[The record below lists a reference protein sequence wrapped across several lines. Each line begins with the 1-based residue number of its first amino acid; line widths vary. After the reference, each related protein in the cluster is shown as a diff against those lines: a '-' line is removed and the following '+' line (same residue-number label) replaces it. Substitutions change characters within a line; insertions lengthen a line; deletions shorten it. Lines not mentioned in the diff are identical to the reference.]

1 MMALTVPNP
10 PTTPRRVKVYELRN
24 NDWFDRGTG
33 YCTGQLVNDEPHIQV
48 KSEEEQ
54 DRMLLETKIIKDD
67 GYQKQQETLIVW
79 TEPHGTD
86 MALSFQ
92 EPEGCAAIWEF
103 VSHVQTHLLS
113 MSGTDEMLSDDPN
126 EAMIASVMLPPPEL
140 GNLMDI
146 ENQIRIASSTVPG
159 RDSLGKFILS
169 EDYIGKLI
177 PLLEVAEDLESLDN
191 LHRLCNIMKMMILL
205 NDTLIIEHIVMD
217 EVVLGVVGILEYDPD
232 FPSHKANHRQFLS
245 DKSKFKEVVPIKDPE
260 IKKKIHWTYR
270 LQYLKDVVL
279 ARILDDPTF
288 SVLNSLIFFNQVD
301 ILQHLQS
308 NQAFLKDLFA
318 IFHTEG
324 SEPSK
329 KKNGV
334 LFIQQCCSIAK
345 NLQGPARTQLY
356 TYFIQNGLFAVID
369 FALLHEDAAVRI
381 AGTEVLVAMID
392 HDPVMMRNV
401 IFRQISD
408 KQKPLTDTLI
418 ELLLGEQD
426 LGVKGQIADAIRVL
440 LDPATGPQLEG
451 LGKSSDI
458 TMRLRSHST
467 DHETESFLKN
477 FYDESAKKLFLPLS
491 DLSKRTS
498 LKGLSIAEVSLY
510 SHLVETLCIFVRQ
523 HAFRGKYFL
532 LAENLP
538 SRVAQL
544 LESPQKHLK
553 LTALKFFRENVK
565 QIILHLVENYREKMS
580 MITYVDTFSVL
591 ILRNDQMQDSTLP
604 SNYPSEVDRTPR
616 NQINGARR
624 WDGIKETDPLEE
636 EYFNGSDEE
645 DNTPGLRLINGG
657 TPVMKGLVDYAD
669 EESMDDI
676 GEEAT
681 VKKEDEGEV
690 KVEIKMEDSPVKD
703 PSSSATPSPSTSPS
717 TVRSKSEE
725 PVSSL
730 PMPERLAEKR
740 RREEEDDDELGKLSR
755 TKKRGPSGGSSLIQ
769 MGSRKRSFGGSG
781 SPPSKKIA
789 INLAVKTTTAGDA
802 ADENSEE
809 PIKVEV
815 NEEEVPKE
823 EA

>member
-1 MMALTVPNP
+1 MQCVTYAN
-10 PTTPRRVKVYELRN
+10 
-24 NDWFDRGTG
+24 
-33 YCTGQLVNDEPHIQV
+33 
-48 KSEEEQ
+48 
-54 DRMLLETKIIKDD
+54 
-67 GYQKQQETLIVW
+67 
-79 TEPHGTD
+79 
-86 MALSFQ
+86 A
-92 EPEGCAAIWEF
+92 
-103 VSHVQTHLLS
+103 
-113 MSGTDEMLSDDPN
+113 
-126 EAMIASVMLPPPEL
+126 
-140 GNLMDI
+140 
-146 ENQIRIASSTVPG
+146 PG
-159 RDSLGKFILS
+159 
-169 EDYIGKLI
+169 
-177 PLLEVAEDLESLDN
+177 
-191 LHRLCNIMKMMILL
+191 LHA
-205 NDTLIIEHIVMD
+205 D
-217 EVVLGVVGILEYDPD
+217 DPD

-356 TYFIQNGLFAVID
+356 THFIQNGLFAVID

-498 LKGLSIAEVSLY
+498 RKD
-510 SHLVETLCIFVRQ
+510 TLEYGGCVL
-523 HAFRGKYFL
+523 RGIWK
-532 LAENLP
+532 
-538 SRVAQL
+538 
-544 LESPQKHLK
+544 ESK
-553 LTALKFFRENVK
+553 
-565 QIILHLVENYREKMS
+565 
-580 MITYVDTFSVL
+580 
-591 ILRNDQMQDSTLP
+591 
-604 SNYPSEVDRTPR
+604 
-616 NQINGARR
+616 
-624 WDGIKETDPLEE
+624 
-636 EYFNGSDEE
+636 
-645 DNTPGLRLINGG
+645 
-657 TPVMKGLVDYAD
+657 
-669 EESMDDI
+669 
-676 GEEAT
+676 
-681 VKKEDEGEV
+681 
-690 KVEIKMEDSPVKD
+690 
-703 PSSSATPSPSTSPS
+703 
-717 TVRSKSEE
+717 
-725 PVSSL
+725 
-730 PMPERLAEKR
+730 
-740 RREEEDDDELGKLSR
+740 
-755 TKKRGPSGGSSLIQ
+755 
-769 MGSRKRSFGGSG
+769 
-781 SPPSKKIA
+781 
-789 INLAVKTTTAGDA
+789 
-802 ADENSEE
+802 
-809 PIKVEV
+809 
-815 NEEEVPKE
+815 
-823 EA
+823 